1 MVGFIEVITVFVFN
15 DFFRIQNLERSLSK
29 ANRFSLH
36 LNCFTL
42 SHQTWF
48 KTSEQK
54 IRYFLRFIFAFV
66 QITSNTFLY
75 KFKWKGYVYI

>member
-42 SHQTWF
+42 SHQT
-48 KTSEQK
+48 
-54 IRYFLRFIFAFV
+54 
-66 QITSNTFLY
+66 
-75 KFKWKGYVYI
+75 